1 MKYYDVWPSLSIIVF
16 ILVVF
21 CYWKSRHKYF
31 FLVNSLSDI
40 ISTASWLIFNFS
52 SQTLWIP
59 LNYLLLFSVDK
70 NIFISKRY
78 LFIFGLIPMLFLN
91 YFSTTF
97 IQYVFV
103 LVIHIILLFIFT
115 RYFYNKYLNDNK
127 LDLFYISMIIFEIN
141 IIIRLLAI
149 IREVNLGVNI
159 FYASMIIQILIGI
172 FLIIIRK
179 GASIRIND

>member
-1 MKYYDVWPSLSIIVF
+1 MKYYDIWPIFSIAIF
-16 ILVVF
+16 ILVAIY
-21 CYWKSRHKYF
+21 YWKGQYKYF
-31 FLVNSLSDI
+31 FLFNSISDI
-40 ISTASWLIFNFS
+40 ISVILWEVFKLS
-52 SQTLWIP
+52 SQSLWIP
-59 LNYLLLFSVDK
+59 FNYLLLFSVDK

-78 LFIFGLIPMLFLN
+78 LIILGLISILFLN

-115 RYFYNKYLNDNK
+115 RYFYKKYLSSNK
-127 LDLFYISMIIFEIN
+127 LDLFYILMIIFEMN

-149 IREVNLGVNI
+149 IREVNLGVNV
-159 FYASMIIQILIGI
+159 FYASMIIQMLIGI

-179 GASIRIND
+179 GAVISFKK